1 MESHRNLDWLQ
12 TLEFLSEKATSQM
25 GRDSLLKLAPLPNAD
40 AALESFAEIQ
50 DLRTILVQG
59 FRPFMKGLDLSA
71 LWLDRIK
78 KSAVLKTMEL
88 KDVRLFCLETI
99 ALKELLES
107 HENLK
112 IYSTYFEQL
121 MDAEE
126 PLSAIDRLMTASG
139 EIRTDAS
146 ERLYGLFKE
155 KTDLERQIRTN
166 LEKLVRAHEME
177 HLLQD
182 RFVTNREGRWVLPI
196 KSGMQGSLDGIIHDA
211 SQTKQTVFMEPE
223 VVVRLNNN
231 LREVNIRIDEEIER
245 LLKEISAY
253 LSTLSKEFET
263 AKALLLHLDIR
274 FAQAQFSE
282 SISANPPEL
291 SAREMDLKDLRHP
304 LLVLNRGLEAVVSN
318 PVRLTSAKSILL
330 LSGPNAGGKT
340 VLLKAVGLAAQMARC
355 GLPIC
360 AKERSSIPFFKVL
373 FSAIGDSQSVDSHLS
388 TFAAHLK
395 LLNEAAIAEGE
406 GHLILIDE
414 ICGSTDP
421 EEGSALAR
429 SFIEHYAKK
438 GMLGVVTSH
447 LGPLKEGWRE
457 TDQILT
463 ASMEFDDT
471 LGRPTFQL
479 IPGIFGRSMALK
491 TASRVGVLS
500 TILQRAM
507 ELISPEAR
515 QREHGLSELE
525 SQRTELH
532 NQRETLVRELR
543 QSQDL
548 RQKYQTLIEKF
559 KSERE
564 IWLKKSVDVA
574 EKQIEK
580 LLSEMKA
587 ASNPLVEAQRIKAQ
601 LPQIVKA
608 STKPQIASAE
618 DFAKLFPPGSTV
630 FIPSLNQDGLIQ
642 SLPNA
647 KGEVQLQAQ
656 SLRVALPWSVLQAPK
671 NPTNPTAR
679 LTRRH
684 GIATSILPND
694 DRTLDLRGN
703 SVEEALQALE
713 NSLDR
718 AVQNQEDRVKI
729 VHGHGTETL
738 KRAIRSFLSRSLYVK
753 KWKAGTAES
762 GGDGITWVELD

>member
-1 MESHRNLDWLQ
+1 MESHRNLDWSQ
-12 TLEFLSEKATSQM
+12 TLEYLSERATSQL
-25 GRDSLLKLAPLPNAD
+25 GRDSLLKLSPLST
-40 AALESFAEIQ
+40 AAAAMESLAEIQ
-50 DLRTILVQG
+50 DLRIILTQG

-71 LWLDRIK
+71 LWMDRIK

-99 ALKELLES
+99 ALIELLQGYKS
-107 HENLK
+107 LN
-112 IYSTYFEQL
+112 IYAKYFERI
-121 MDAEE
+121 MNAEE

-146 ERLYGLFKE
+146 EKLYALFKE

-166 LEKLVRAHEME
+166 LEKLVRTHEME

-211 SQTKQTVFMEPE
+211 SQSKQTVFMEPE

-231 LREVNIRIDEEIER
+231 LRVVNIKIEEEIER
-245 LLKEISAY
+245 LLIEISAY
-253 LSTLSKEFET
+253 LSSQSQDFET
-263 AKALLLHLDIR
+263 TKANLLHLDIR
-274 FAQAQFSE
+274 FAQAQFSDA
-282 SISANPPEL
+282 ISAHPPTLSEQEL
-291 SAREMDLKDLRHP
+291 DLKDVRHP
-304 LLVLNRGLEAVVSN
+304 LLVLNRGLHEVVSN
-318 PVRLTSAKSILL
+318 AVRLTPSKSILL

-360 AKERSSIPFFKVL
+360 AGERSQIPFFKVL
-373 FSAIGDSQSVDSHLS
+373 FTAIGDSQSVDSQLS
-388 TFAAHLK
+388 TFAAHLN
-395 LLNEAAIAEGE
+395 LLNAAAIAEGD
-406 GHLILIDE
+406 GHLILVDE

-429 SFIEHYAKK
+429 SFLEHYAKK

-447 LGPLKEGWRE
+447 LGPLKEGWGEKDR
-457 TDQILT
+457 IIT

-479 IPGIFGRSMALK
+479 VPGIFGRSMALK

-500 TILQRAM
+500 SILSRAL

-515 QREHGLSELE
+515 KREDGLSELE
-525 SQRTELH
+525 SQRAELH
-532 NQRETLVRELR
+532 GQREILVRELR

-559 KSERE
+559 KSERD
-564 IWLKKSVDVA
+564 IWLRKSVDVA

-580 LLSEMKA
+580 LLSEMKT
-587 ASNPLVEAQRIKAQ
+587 ASNPVIDAQRIRAQ
-601 LPQIVKA
+601 LPQIIKA
-608 STKPQIASAE
+608 SKKPQIASAE
-618 DFAKLFPPGSTV
+618 EFANLFPPGSMV

-656 SLRVALPWSVLQAPK
+656 SIRVSLPWSVLQAPK
-671 NPTNPTAR
+671 SPTNPTAR
-679 LTRRH
+679 LARRH
-684 GIATSILPND
+684 GIATSILPSD

-703 SVEEALQALE
+703 SVEEALHTLE